1 MYRYRM
7 TEYNTE
13 EQPTDPIS
21 ACTLSLVT
29 DIGGIGM
36 AIADMPR
43 ELFKSMSQPK
53 KKTSTAIEAQDGATP
68 LASGSETSLPVPQ
81 GVESEKT
88 STPAPSIAG
97 TETLGSTIST
107 TAHSNA
113 SQPTLSDTASSAS
126 RPWSPDQSST
136 QGSVN
141 DKSWKEQIKEAAG
154 KQQQRRASSV
164 NYVNAAVGTGKGVG
178 RVVTTGART
187 PMNFCLGL
195 ARGFRN
201 MPRLYNDYT
210 IRPVEKVTGVGS
222 GVVVAGK
229 EFGYG
234 LFDGITG
241 LVTQPLKGAEK
252 EGVQGLVKGFGKGIG
267 GLIAKP
273 AAGKFVVGG
282 LRIVVLT

>member
-1 MYRYRM
+1 M

-21 ACTLSLVT
+21 ACAFSLVT

-53 KKTSTAIEAQDGATP
+53 KKASTQEQAAQNTGNLP
-68 LASGSETSLPVPQ
+68 ASESETSLATPH
-81 GVESEKT
+81 GTESEKRSASMSSNADT
-88 STPAPSIAG
+88 ATPM
-97 TETLGSTIST
+97 
-107 TAHSNA
+107 AHSNT
-113 SQPTLSDTASSAS
+113 SQNTLSDSASSVS
-126 RPWSPDQSST
+126 RPWSPGQSSA
-136 QGSVN
+136 QGSAKE
-141 DKSWKEQIKEAAG
+141 KSWKDQIKQAAVNQARG
-154 KQQQRRASSV
+154 GSPV
-164 NYVNAAVGTGKGVG
+164 NYMDAAVGTSRGVG

-201 MPRLYNDYT
+201 MPKLYNDDT
-210 IRPVEKVTGVGS
+210 VRPVEKVTGVGS

-234 LFDGITG
+234 VFDGITG

-252 EGVQGLVKGFGKGIG
+252 DGVQGLVKGFAKGIG
-267 GLIAKP
+267 GVIAKP
-273 AAGKFVVGG
+273 AAGKFAETE
-282 LRIVVLT
+282 LRRLC

>member
-1 MYRYRM
+1 M

-21 ACTLSLVT
+21 ACAFSLVT

-53 KKTSTAIEAQDGATP
+53 KKAPTQEQAGQSTGNLPASESQTSLATP
-68 LASGSETSLPVPQ
+68 HSP
-81 GVESEKT
+81 ESEKRSASISSNADT
-88 STPAPSIAG
+88 ATPM
-97 TETLGSTIST
+97 
-107 TAHSNA
+107 AHSNT
-113 SQPTLSDTASSAS
+113 SQHTLSDSASSVS
-126 RPWSPDQSST
+126 RPWSPGQSSA
-136 QGSVN
+136 QGSAKE
-141 DKSWKEQIKEAAG
+141 KSWKDQIKQAAVNQARG
-154 KQQQRRASSV
+154 GSPV
-164 NYVNAAVGTGKGVG
+164 NYMDAAVGTGRGVG

-201 MPRLYNDYT
+201 MPKLYNDDT
-210 IRPVEKVTGVGS
+210 VRPVEKVTGVGS

-234 LFDGITG
+234 VFDGITG

-252 EGVQGLVKGFGKGIG
+252 EGVQGLVKGFAKGIG
-267 GLIAKP
+267 GVIAKP
-273 AAGKFVVGG
+273 AAGKFVERE
-282 LRIVVLT
+282 LRTLC